1 MEIEFPEESPTP
13 ETQARK
19 QIARRRGLEGS
30 LVSFVVVSGLLVAI
44 WAVSGGGSFWP
55 AWLMAVLLLAAV
67 LRSFRRRPVSR
78 AEFDR
83 EIRRISSGD
92 KSTVLGND
100 STGLPPDK
108 T

>member
-13 ETQARK
+13 EAQARK

-30 LVSFVVVSGLLVAI
+30 LVSFVVVSGFLVAI

-83 EIRRISSGD
+83 EIHRIHSR
-92 KSTVLGND
+92 T
-100 STGLPPDK
+100 P
-108 T
+108 